1 MDPLKTGAL
10 IRRLRTEQSLTQLEL
25 SEILH
30 VSDKTVSKWET
41 GKGCPDIAIL
51 RELAS
56 VFGCSTDLLL
66 SGEYPEKERNS
77 PDMRKT
83 VFHVCPDCGNILTAS
98 SEAEV
103 VCCGKKLSPLVPRK
117 AEEHEFL
124 QMEAVDGEWYIT
136 TEHEMTKEHYIAF
149 VALMTDSMLVMSRQY
164 PEWNLQARFPYT
176 GRGRLV
182 WYCSRCGLLYRDFLM
197 KRS

>member
-1 MDPLKTGAL
+1 MP
-10 IRRLRTEQSLTQLEL
+10 RLRQY
-25 SEILH
+25 
-30 VSDKTVSKWET
+30 
-41 GKGCPDIAIL
+41 PDRLLGGRGRLL
-51 RELAS
+51 R
-56 VFGCSTDLLL
+56 
-66 SGEYPEKERNS
+66 
-77 PDMRKT
+77 
-83 VFHVCPDCGNILTAS
+83 
-98 SEAEV
+98 
-103 VCCGKKLSPLVPRK
+103 KKLSPLVPRK

-182 WYCSRCGLLYRDFLM
+182 WYCNRCGLLYRDFLM